1 MALRDRRWLATLRPV
16 LSVCSSVNDI
26 VKAKRVAR
34 KTARAGASRDQPPPR
49 RRELIVP
56 LDAEDI
62 AMARLQAQ
70 LRQTETVHAP
80 RRPAAPS
87 VVRTTLRLPR
97 KLLEQVKIRAR
108 RDGMNPSDVVELAL
122 ERYFRSG

>member
-1 MALRDRRWLATLRPV
+1 
-16 LSVCSSVNDI
+16 
-26 VKAKRVAR
+26 
-34 KTARAGASRDQPPPR
+34 
-49 RRELIVP
+49 LIVP

-70 LRQTETVHAP
+70 LRETETVHAP
-80 RRPAAPS
+80 RRPASPS
-87 VVRTTLRLPR
+87 VVRTTVQLPR
-97 KLLEQVKIRAR
+97 KLLEQLKIRAR